1 MLHLTLRQLRIFESV
16 SRHLSFSR
24 AADELHLT
32 QPAVSMQ
39 VKQLEDSVGLPLFEQ
54 IGKKIFL
61 TEAGQEMYHHC
72 RIIGQQLRDAED
84 ALMMLKGVSS
94 GKLSIALLSTAKYF
108 APALLAGFCKRY
120 PGVQLKLA
128 VSNRETLLRELA
140 DNAFDIAIMGRPPD
154 GLPTVAEPFAK
165 NPHVVVAPADHP
177 LARSRRIPLERLAR
191 ETFLLREQGSGT
203 RYLLE
208 RLFAEKELPLNAGM
222 EMSSNETIKQAVMA
236 GMGISLL
243 SVYTVLM
250 ELKLG
255 RLVVLNVAGLPI
267 VREWCVVHREKKR
280 LSPVALAFK
289 DFMTHDGAE
298 LLKRELQ
305 GQSRETLGRALV

>member
-16 SRHLSFSR
+16 AKHLSFSR

-39 VKQLEDSVGLPLFEQ
+39 IKQLEDSVGLPLFEQ

-61 TEAGQEMYHHC
+61 TEAGQEMFHHS

-84 ALMMLKGVSS
+84 ALMMLKGASS
-94 GKLSIALLSTAKYF
+94 GRLSIAVLSTAKYF
-108 APALLAGFCKRY
+108 APTLLASFCRRY

-128 VSNRETLLRELA
+128 VSNRETLLRELT
-140 DNAFDIAIMGRPPD
+140 DNAVDLAIMGRPPE
-154 GLPTVAEPFAK
+154 GLPTVAEAFAR
-165 NPHVVVAPADHP
+165 NPHVIVAPADHP
-177 LARSRRIPLERLAR
+177 LAKARKIPIERLAR
-191 ETFLLREQGSGT
+191 ETFLVREPGSGT
-203 RYLLE
+203 RFLLE
-208 RLFAEKELPLNAGM
+208 RLFSEHKLPLNAGM

-243 SVYTVLM
+243 SMYTVLV

-267 VREWCVVHREKKR
+267 VREWCVVHRERKR
-280 LSPVALAFK
+280 LSPVAVAFK
-289 DFMTHDGAE
+289 EYMLREGAE
-298 LLKRELQ
+298 MMKHELPWPPK
-305 GQSRETLGRALV
+305 ERASA